1 MQQSTLQTIAGTIA
15 TLIFVGSSLP
25 MLWKAVTTKNLA
37 SYSLTQISLSNTGN
51 LFHWL
56 YVVGLPIG
64 PIWLLHGFNTVVAVL
79 MLCCYLRYE
88 VFMSEANTIQQVM

>member
-1 MQQSTLQTIAGTIA
+1 MQQSSIQTIAGTIA

-25 MLWKAVTTKNLA
+25 MLWKAITTKNLK

-56 YVVGLPIG
+56 YVIGLPFG
-64 PIWLLHGFNTVVAVL
+64 PIWLLHGFNTLVAVL
-79 MLCCYLRYE
+79 MLGCYLRYE
-88 VFMSEANTIQQVM
+88 KFTSQMVG

>member
-1 MQQSTLQTIAGTIA
+1 MQQSSIQTIAGTIA

-25 MLWKAVTTKNLA
+25 MLWKAITTKNLK

-56 YVVGLPIG
+56 YVIGLPFG
-64 PIWLLHGFNTVVAVL
+64 PIWLLHTFNTLVALL
-79 MLCCYLRYE
+79 MLGCYLRYE
-88 VFMSEANTIQQVM
+88 KFTSQIVS